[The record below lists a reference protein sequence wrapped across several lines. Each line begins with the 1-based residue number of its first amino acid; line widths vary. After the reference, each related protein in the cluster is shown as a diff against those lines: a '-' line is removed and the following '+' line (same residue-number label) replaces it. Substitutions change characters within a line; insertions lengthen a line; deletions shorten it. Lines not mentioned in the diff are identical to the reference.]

1 MTGTHNGVSPG
12 PEDRGTYHQP
22 RLERLGS
29 FRELTQAGGAA
40 FSDLWTTDAADGCS
54 LNGSSSYVCYNK

>member
-1 MTGTHNGVSPG
+1 MTGIHTGASPG
-12 PEDRGTYHQP
+12 PTGRGGYDQP

-29 FRELTQAGGAA
+29 FRELTQAGGSA

-54 LNGSSSYVCYNK
+54 LNGSSSYVCYK